1 MEKKKCL
8 PALVMGGVG
17 VWYQSN
23 AMEPPVLPLPLSPQ
37 EGGGDI
43 YAFCVSVCV
52 CLGVFGCVV
61 VVRVAGQGL
70 KGSGVGVV
78 VPAESGYRA
87 GCCDDVVIHGEEGRY
102 LDR

>member
-8 PALVMGGVG
+8 PALVMGGGG

-23 AMEPPVLPLPLSPQ
+23 AMEPPVLPFPLSPQ

-52 CLGVFGCVV
+52 CLGMSLWLGLQSGIEGIGG
-61 VVRVAGQGL
+61 VR
-70 KGSGVGVV
+70 VV

-87 GCCDDVVIHGEEGRY
+87 GCCDGVVIHG
-102 LDR
+102 